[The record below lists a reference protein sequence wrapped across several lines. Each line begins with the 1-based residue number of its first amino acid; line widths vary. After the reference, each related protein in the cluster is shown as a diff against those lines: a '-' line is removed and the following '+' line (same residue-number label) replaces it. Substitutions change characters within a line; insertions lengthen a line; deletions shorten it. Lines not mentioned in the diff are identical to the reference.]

1 MDPSTDEERF
11 AEALRALTDLHGVSV
26 ELVACAVAAERAF
39 ADGLRVG
46 DQVRRAVRQGRR
58 DRPGGDDVAAIE
70 AATARLREIF
80 SRCLS
85 SPEVDALRC
94 AIAAGVP
101 AEIAAAAI
109 VVYTDLV
116 AAEPAPV
123 LACRGLRLRRR
134 SGGFETLVAP
144 ARLVVEIEGS
154 LRVGDLGRPG
164 IPGARAGVAGGDL
177 AALIASVPEPLALDP
192 GLDGC
197 GSEVALAWRTRD
209 LGAVPLLCRRTGE
222 IWTFGAD
229 PSARAA
235 VAIAPAPE
243 DEWWTASEIP
253 WRKWA
258 DELANRLRE
267 RGIEVLDYSSSLPQ

>member
-1 MDPSTDEERF
+1 VEASTEEERF

-26 ELVACAVAAERAF
+26 EFVACSEAAERAF

-58 DRPGGDDVAAIE
+58 DRPGRDDVAAIE
-70 AATARLREIF
+70 AATARLREVF

-85 SPEVDALRC
+85 SPEVDGLRR
-94 AIAAGVP
+94 AIAGGEPTA
-101 AEIAAAAI
+101 IAAAAI
-109 VVYTDLV
+109 AVYADLV
-116 AAEPAPV
+116 PAEPAPV
-123 LACRGLRLRRR
+123 LAFHGLRLRRR

-144 ARLVVEIEGS
+144 ARLVAEIEAS
-154 LRVGDLGRPG
+154 LRLGDLGRSKPPG
-164 IPGARAGVAGGDL
+164 PRAADAGGDL
-177 AALIASVPEPLALDP
+177 AALIASVPDPLALDP
-192 GLDGC
+192 GPDGC
-197 GSEVALAWRTRD
+197 GSEVALAWRTTE

-229 PSARAA
+229 PAARAA
-235 VAIAPAPE
+235 VTIAPAPE

-253 WRKWA
+253 WRDWA
-258 DELANRLRE
+258 GELASRLRE